1 MSNTEPTQQQAGA
14 VPPPITVQKS
24 KNPLEAPFIGEKPRT
39 VKGKAAQE
47 FLQTSAIGPEDIV
60 RVRTRRMPQGEE
72 FTPAELA
79 RRYSQ
84 SQGEINRILGNVV
97 SADVKTTKLINSRGE
112 IARDQYN
119 PDDATYELQK
129 MRPAD
134 RISFLNEL
142 YKRDMFPGTKG
153 PSATGLDSSSIN
165 AMETFLMLVNSTGYT
180 MDVAK
185 PMVFAT
191 YDPIQGLPG
200 TGGAPR
206 KYTVSNPQDISSIA
220 DRVAEEIIG
229 RRLTESQKRQIIKQV
244 QSAERRAGMQQGT
257 ELIAAPDPRTIA
269 QQQVEERF
277 SGEAQSVRMGS
288 VGKIFDDFLRSL

>member
-14 VPPPITVQKS
+14 VPPPITVQQS
-24 KNPLEAPFIGEKPRT
+24 KNPLEVPSVGEKPRT

-60 RVRTRRMPQGEE
+60 RVPTRRMPQGEE

-79 RRYSQ
+79 RRYGQ

-97 SADVKTTKLINSRGE
+97 SADVKTTKLINSKGE
-112 IARDQYN
+112 IARDQYT

-191 YDPIQGLPG
+191 YDPVQGLPG

-229 RRLTESQKRQIIKQV
+229 RRLTAAQQRQIVKQV
-244 QSAERRAGMQQGT
+244 QAAERKAGMQQGT
-257 ELIAAPDPRTIA
+257 ELIAAPDPRVLA

-277 SGEAQSVRMGS
+277 SGEAQSLRMGS

>member
-1 MSNTEPTQQQAGA
+1 MSNNEPTQQPAGA
-14 VPPPITVQKS
+14 IPPPLTIQQS

-47 FLQTSAIGPEDIV
+47 FLQTSAVGPEDII

-79 RRYSQ
+79 RRYGQ
-84 SQGEINRILGNVV
+84 TQGQINMLMGNVV
-97 SADVKTTKLINSRGE
+97 SADVKTTKLINSKGE
-112 IARDQYN
+112 IARDQYT
-119 PDDATYELQK
+119 PDEATYELQK
-129 MRPAD
+129 MKPSE
-134 RISFLNEL
+134 RITFLNEL
-142 YKRDMFPGTKG
+142 YKRDMFPSSKG
-153 PSATGLDSSSIN
+153 PSATGLDNGSIN

-206 KYTVSNPQDISSIA
+206 KYTVSNPDDISSIA

-229 RRLTESQKRQIIKQV
+229 RRLTAAQQRQIVKQV
-244 QSAERRAGMQQGT
+244 QAAERKAGLQTGT

-277 SGEAQSVRMGS
+277 GGEAQSMRMGN
-288 VGKIFDDFLRSL
+288 VGKIFDSFLRSL

>member
-14 VPPPITVQKS
+14 VPPPIAVQQS
-24 KNPLEAPFIGEKPRT
+24 KNPLEVPSIGEKPRT

-47 FLQTSAIGPEDIV
+47 FLQTSAVGQEDII

-79 RRYSQ
+79 RRYGQ

-97 SADVKTTKLINSRGE
+97 SADVKTTKLINSKGE
-112 IARDQYN
+112 IARDQYT
-119 PDDATYELQK
+119 PDEATYELQK

-229 RRLTESQKRQIIKQV
+229 RRLTAAQQRQIVKQV
-244 QSAERRAGMQQGT
+244 QAAERKAGMQQGT
-257 ELIAAPDPRTIA
+257 ELVAAPDPRTIA
-269 QQQVEERF
+269 QQQVEQRF
-277 SGEAQSVRMGS
+277 GGEAQSMRMGDLI
-288 VGKIFDDFLRSL
+288 KIHEQLMRSI